1 MIRDPSASSAPRR
14 AGMRQVAKEAG
25 VSATTVSNVLNNP
38 ELVAEETRRRVHAA
52 MERVGYLP
60 NDAARR
66 LRGAPSPLVGAVTL
80 DIAGP
85 FFTEVCRGVED
96 RLLQDG
102 CMLMTCST
110 DLQPGRE
117 QHYLKELEKQGVR
130 GVLVTPVEA
139 DLDPLVGLAAR
150 GVPVVLLDHRSDG
163 RLCSVS
169 IDNHWGGEQVAAHLI
184 GLGHRRIALL
194 GASIEVQQTADRH
207 AGVRSAFV
215 KAGLDPDRGVLD
227 VRVPAPDIT
236 VTAAAALEDV
246 LSAAEPPTAI
256 LCLNDAAALGVI
268 GGLRERGIGV
278 PGEMS
283 VVGYDDVAFAA
294 QLAPPL
300 TTVWQPKRE
309 LGRVA
314 AELLLDEARPGHRHQ
329 KLVYRP
335 RLVVRE
341 STAPPRR

>member
-1 MIRDPSASSAPRR
+1 
-14 AGMRQVAKEAG
+14 MRHVAKEAG
-25 VSATTVSNVLNNP
+25 VSPTTVSNVLNNP
-38 ELVAEETRRRVHAA
+38 ELVAEETRRRVHEA

-66 LRGAPSPLVGAVTL
+66 LRGVPSPLVGAVTL

-117 QHYLKELEKQGVR
+117 QHYLQELEKQGVR
-130 GVLVTPVEA
+130 GVLITPVEA
-139 DLDPLVGLAAR
+139 DLEPLVTLAGR
-150 GVPVVLLDHRSDG
+150 GVPVVLLDHRAADG

-169 IDNHWGGEQVAAHLI
+169 IDNQWGGEQVAAHLI

-194 GASIEVQQTADRH
+194 SASIDVQQTTERH
-207 AGVRSAFV
+207 AGVRTAFR
-215 KAGLDPDRGVLD
+215 KAGLDPGRGVLD
-227 VRVPAPDIT
+227 VRVPSPDIT
-236 VTAAAALEDV
+236 LTAAAALEDV
-246 LSAAEPPTAI
+246 LSAADPPTAI

-268 GGLRERGIGV
+268 GGLRERGIAV

-294 QLAPPL
+294 QLAPAL

-329 KLVYRP
+329 RLVYRP

-341 STAPPRR
+341 STAPPCR